1 MPKTATSVVSARVDK
16 LDVLRVYTT
25 CNAIKMALS
34 AKQVDSV
41 FRAGCGVSNLQSD
54 GTASAILPIPVG
66 VKIGLPFKV
75 RMRCRFIGN
84 DGVLTEDWLKFQSFR
99 LLKKAELNAQAV
111 WELYNV
117 RLTEAD

>member
-1 MPKTATSVVSARVDK
+1 MPKTATSVVSAKVDK
-16 LDVLRVYTT
+16 FDVLRVYTT

-41 FRAGCGVSNLQSD
+41 FKAGCGVSNLQSD

-66 VKIGLPFKV
+66 VKVSLPFKV

-84 DGVLTEDWLKFQSFR
+84 DGVLTEDWLKFQSFK

-111 WELYNV
+111 WEVYNV

>member
-1 MPKTATSVVSARVDK
+1 MSDK
-16 LDVLRVYTT
+16 IPILRLYTNH
-25 CNAIKMALS
+25 NAIVMPLS

-41 FRAGCGVSNLQSD
+41 FKAGCGVSNLQSD

-66 VKIGLPFKV
+66 IKVSLPFKV

-84 DGVLTEDWLKFQSFR
+84 DGVLTEDWLKFQSFK
-99 LLKKAELNAQAV
+99 LLKKAELNTQAV
-111 WELYNV
+111 WEVYNV

>member
-1 MPKTATSVVSARVDK
+1 MPENHSACKYR
-16 LDVLRVYTT
+16 VLRVWTT

-41 FRAGCGVSNLQSD
+41 FKAGCGVCNLQSD

-66 VKIGLPFKV
+66 DKVSLPFKV

-84 DGVLTEDWLKFQSFR
+84 DGGLTEDWLKFQSFR
-99 LLKKAELNAQAV
+99 LVAKATLNFQAV

-117 RLTEAD
+117 RLTEAERGDYE